1 MNIDDLTYVVKNQLD
16 KDFCEHCI
24 EKFKKDDAKVVGI
37 TDGGL
42 QSDVKKSTDL
52 YLSKLDNWKEEDN
65 VFFESL
71 SKNLEIYRDWVPDP
85 LQYYV
90 LKDEHEDTGYQIQET
105 KPGEFYT
112 WHHDQLDTRHLTFI
126 WYLNDVYHDGYTE
139 FISGLKIQPEMGK
152 MLIFPGLW
160 PWVHRGYPPKSE
172 NKYICTGWIRDK
184 AVINSQNNIST

>member
-42 QSDVKKSTDL
+42 QSDIKKSTDL

-71 SKNLEIYRDWVPDP
+71 SKNLEIYRDWVPYP

-90 LKDEHEDTGYQIQET
+90 LKDEHEDTGYQMQET

-112 WHHDQLDTRHLTFI
+112 WHHDQMDNRHLTFI
-126 WYLNDVYHDGYTE
+126 WYLNDVHYDGYTE

-172 NKYICTGWIRDK
+172 NKYICTGWIRDRV
-184 AVINSQNNIST
+184 VINSQNDVST

>member
-42 QSDVKKSTDL
+42 QSDIKKSTDL

-90 LKDEHEDTGYQIQET
+90 LKDEHEDTG
-105 KPGEFYT
+105 
-112 WHHDQLDTRHLTFI
+112 
-126 WYLNDVYHDGYTE
+126 
-139 FISGLKIQPEMGK
+139 
-152 MLIFPGLW
+152 
-160 PWVHRGYPPKSE
+160 
-172 NKYICTGWIRDK
+172 
-184 AVINSQNNIST
+184 